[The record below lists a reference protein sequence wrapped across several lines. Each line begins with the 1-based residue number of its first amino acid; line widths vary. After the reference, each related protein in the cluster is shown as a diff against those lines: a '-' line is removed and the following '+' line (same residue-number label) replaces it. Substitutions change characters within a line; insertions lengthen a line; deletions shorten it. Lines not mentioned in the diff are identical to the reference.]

1 MVAPRNQIDQILEN
15 VPMNNIPDIKLPN
28 LDLFFKY
35 GEKYISDIT
44 VDVKNS
50 SAKVKIN
57 SMPSFQFNILKNGA
71 EKLNIK
77 ISEQNLETTD
87 GNIDGVLNLKYENN

>member
-1 MVAPRNQIDQILEN
+1 MEKNIFQILQIDPQ
-15 VPMNNIPDIKLPN
+15 
-28 LDLFFKY
+28 
-35 GEKYISDIT
+35 
-44 VDVKNS
+44 NS
-50 SAKVKIN
+50 SAKITIN

>member
-1 MVAPRNQIDQILEN
+1 
-15 VPMNNIPDIKLPN
+15 
-28 LDLFFKY
+28 
-35 GEKYISDIT
+35 
-44 VDVKNS
+44 
-50 SAKVKIN
+50 
-57 SMPSFQFNILKNGA
+57 MPSFQFNILKNGA